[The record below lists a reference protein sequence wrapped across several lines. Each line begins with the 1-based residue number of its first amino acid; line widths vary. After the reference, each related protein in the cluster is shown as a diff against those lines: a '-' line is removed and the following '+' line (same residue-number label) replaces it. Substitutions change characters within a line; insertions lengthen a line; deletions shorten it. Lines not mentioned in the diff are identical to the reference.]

1 MQKMMNFDDVTK
13 KTIKKNIIEIGQN
26 FFYHPYKISTI
37 WSSGS
42 EKTSLSF
49 NLINHQQD
57 IDKT

>member
-1 MQKMMNFDDVTK
+1 MMNFDDVTK
-13 KTIKKNIIEIGQN
+13 KTIKNIIEIGQN
-26 FFYHPYKISTI
+26 FFCHPYKISTI